1 MGYNLTKIKIKKVEK
16 YIKYDYLISPI
27 NGYISKNLVSN
38 KGTIK
43 KFGFKDIAELHD
55 KFPGFPLECRAT
67 TDLKNKISNSRRKK
81 RYLEDTDTPPVLSCF
96 KDSKYK
102 NLYLGIISKAIV
114 ANHDKE
120 GYFEVHHVIPKSFGG
135 SDHWS
140 NLVRLTAREHFL
152 CHYLLTRIVDR
163 NSQDYYIMCHAFNMM
178 GAVGDNQERYM
189 NSRLFESA
197 KIDAGKRMSVL
208 QGGENNS
215 QYGTRWVVNFSTR
228 ERKKIKAEELQ
239 DYLDKG
245 WVARYVVNFSM
256 YDTNGNRIKVIKE
269 KPPIKI
275 VKYRE
280 DNKLSPPS
288 EHILSVKYIRDMSNT
303 LSLVG
308 FDFDAV
314 CLDAEYLRIQKM
326 LMDDIW
332 VRNMSFVQVSQKY
345 NANYMTLGYV
355 AKAFGVKRRTL

>member
-1 MGYNLTKIKIKKVEK
+1 MEQ

-27 NGYISKNLVSN
+27 NGHKSKNLVSN

-67 TDLKNKISNSRRKK
+67 TDLKNKISKSRRKK

-102 NLYLGIISKAIV
+102 NLYLGIISKAVV
-114 ANHDKE
+114 ANHGKE

-152 CHYLLTRIVDR
+152 CHYLLTKLVDR

-178 GAVGDNQERYM
+178 GTGLEIKNRYM

-197 KIDAGKRMSVL
+197 RFGFSKRIS
-208 QGGENNS
+208 
-215 QYGTRWVVNFSTR
+215 
-228 ERKKIKAEELQ
+228 EL
-239 DYLDKG
+239 
-245 WVARYVVNFSM
+245 
-256 YDTNGNRIKVIKE
+256 
-269 KPPIKI
+269 
-275 VKYRE
+275 
-280 DNKLSPPS
+280 
-288 EHILSVKYIRDMSNT
+288 
-303 LSLVG
+303 
-308 FDFDAV
+308 
-314 CLDAEYLRIQKM
+314 
-326 LMDDIW
+326 
-332 VRNMSFVQVSQKY
+332 
-345 NANYMTLGYV
+345 
-355 AKAFGVKRRTL
+355 